1 MTMLGVLILVAL
13 VLFVLST
20 QEAGPTDGTNQ
31 RIHPLEGD
39 TISDVIDRIEWSLLR
54 ENRVNYHFRYLLWG
68 LWVTFL
74 GTYLIAGT
82 LPSPGVFLRNWV
94 AISIILIALH
104 GFYYWHADKFSTFA
118 SLSALEKLRRTLGLQ
133 RGDFSKLKS
142 SDRVFAGE
150 DPPWTFTHSDYMLGT
165 RSPYGY

>member
-1 MTMLGVLILVAL
+1 MRMLGVLILVAL

-31 RIHPLEGD
+31 GIHPLQGD
-39 TISDVIDRIEWSLLR
+39 TISDVVDRIEWSLLR
-54 ENRVNYHFRYLLWG
+54 ESRVNYQFRYLLWG

-94 AISIILIALH
+94 VISIILISLH
-104 GFYYWHADKFSTFA
+104 GFYYWHTDKFSTFA
-118 SLSALEKLRRTLGLQ
+118 SLSALEKLRKTLGLQ
-133 RGDFSKLKS
+133 RGELSKLGS
-142 SDRVFAGE
+142 SSETFTGE
-150 DPPWTFTHSDYMLGT
+150 DAPWTFTHTDYMLGT
-165 RSPYGY
+165 RSPRDY